1 MNPNK
6 KVLVIADG
14 AAFGSEIDR
23 VLRLLNERKNSY
35 LYLPESFEWLVLSSD
50 ILKNKDIRNILT
62 TPADSIDSKDYFSW
76 EQFFTALL
84 VKKTEGTYFA
94 YSKRTL
100 NHSYLT
106 EPVKAA
112 ILSQMNKILLDWKTS
127 Q

>member
-84 VKKTEGTYFA
+84 VKKTEGTSFA

-100 NHSYLT
+100 NHS
-106 EPVKAA
+106 
-112 ILSQMNKILLDWKTS
+112 
-127 Q
+127 

>member
-1 MNPNK
+1 M
-6 KVLVIADG
+6 
-14 AAFGSEIDR
+14 
-23 VLRLLNERKNSY
+23 RLLNERKNSY

-106 EPVKAA
+106 EPVKVA